1 MDKEVQKNLIQ
12 MSFEYNRNKVEE
24 ELEKMNIA
32 LGVLLDKITGDTNKF
47 FNVE

>member
-1 MDKEVQKNLIQ
+1 MDKEVRKNLIK
-12 MSFEYNRNKVEE
+12 MSFEYNRNKAEE

-32 LGVLLDKITGDTNKF
+32 LGVLMDKIAGDTNKF